1 MKRSIK
7 KKQVQD
13 NLRKELGLIVDIVKQ
28 GKGTTNDGNSARRF
42 FADPVISAKE
52 TGLDEEIIYRF
63 AVILQAIA
71 SGERINSDK
80 FGEYAKTTAE
90 KYVTVYGW
98 YYMPATVHKI
108 LIHGKDIIENA
119 LLPIR
124 QLFEEAQEAR
134 NKDFRRFREHNT
146 RKFCRT
152 ATNEDI
158 LNNLLISSDPVIST
172 MRPRFVR
179 RIKKTMFPETIDLL
193 EFEDH
198 SSEEEKAGE
207 EKKENEEE
215 EGNEEEVEENEEE
228 EGSEEEVEEI
238 KEEEME

>member
-1 MKRSIK
+1 MELEISHLEATPCESIGVHHKLVMTMIDGKVCNAITQTNSSMRCYICNAKPTEMNDLKLVGTKHVNEEYYKFGLSSLHAWIRSFECFLHIAYNMDFKKWSASTPDLKMTRSIK

-42 FADPVISAKE
+42 FADPVISARA

-98 YYMPATVHKI
+98 
-108 LIHGKDIIENA
+108 
-119 LLPIR
+119 
-124 QLFEEAQEAR
+124 
-134 NKDFRRFREHNT
+134 
-146 RKFCRT
+146 
-152 ATNEDI
+152 
-158 LNNLLISSDPVIST
+158 
-172 MRPRFVR
+172 
-179 RIKKTMFPETIDLL
+179 
-193 EFEDH
+193 
-198 SSEEEKAGE
+198 
-207 EKKENEEE
+207 
-215 EGNEEEVEENEEE
+215 
-228 EGSEEEVEEI
+228 
-238 KEEEME
+238 